1 MKKEVK
7 KEPVLMKAEDFPLQM
22 PCQVKME
29 EYQHYAVWSSEEER
43 KTVRTRTIATTIIF
57 LISGALI
64 IYRGLNSSWTYSDL
78 LTILGVLL
86 MGYGIIDV
94 FYQFFLFKSVLRKHI
109 AKEYKKE
116 ERYSREVTFCFA
128 EDKVVSFWKGQHQ
141 STYYYDEIL
150 SRKENEKL
158 LLLTMKNG
166 KILVWPQRVIKE
178 ASAEIQAIIAGL
190 GKEA

>member
-7 KEPVLMKAEDFPLQM
+7 KEPVLMKAEDFSLQM
-22 PCQVKME
+22 PCQVSVE
-29 EYQHYAVWSSEEER
+29 EYQNYAVWSSEEER
-43 KTVRTRTIATTIIF
+43 KTVRTRTIATSIIF

-64 IYRGLNSSWTYSDL
+64 IYRGLHSTWTYSDL

-86 MGYGIIDV
+86 IGYGVLDV
-94 FYQFFLFKSVLRKHI
+94 FYQFFLFKSVLKKHI

-141 STYYYDEIL
+141 ATYYYDEVL
-150 SRKENEKL
+150 TRKENEQL
-158 LLLTMKNG
+158 LLLTLKSG
-166 KILVWPQRVIKE
+166 KILVWPQRVIKA
-178 ASAEIQAIIAGL
+178 ASPEIQEIIARL

>member
-7 KEPVLMKAEDFPLQM
+7 KEPVLMKVEDFPLQM

-109 AKEYKKE
+109 ANEYKKE

-178 ASAEIQAIIAGL
+178 ADAEIQAIIAGL